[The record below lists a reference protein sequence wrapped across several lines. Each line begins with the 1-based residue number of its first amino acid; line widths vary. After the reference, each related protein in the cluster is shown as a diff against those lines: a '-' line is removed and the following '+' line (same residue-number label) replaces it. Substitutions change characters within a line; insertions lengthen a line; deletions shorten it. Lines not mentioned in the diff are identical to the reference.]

1 MKINNLKI
9 NNYGKIKNKEINFKN
24 KINIIYG
31 KNEAGKSTL
40 LNFIFNSFYGISK
53 NKKGKIISDY
63 EKFKPLEGEEF
74 SGKIEYELD
83 NNEKF
88 EIYRDFNKKN
98 PKIFNENSEDIS
110 KQFNIDKKTGNEF
123 FYDQTKVDEDL
134 FISTVGILQKE
145 VELEKNNQNFL
156 VQKLANLVGTGE
168 DNVSYKRAMDRI
180 NKKQLDEVGTDRT
193 REKPINILNKKIE
206 ELENKKNKLEE
217 YQNKKYEIAEE
228 ENNLL
233 NIQEELKNTNNYFKE
248 IKIFLENEKIEKE
261 KINIKE
267 NIVNENNIKINNL
280 KEELNEQK
288 NNEKIKQEKINSE
301 YKKIEK
307 EKNKMKKNLIIS
319 FIFLIIINLLV
330 LLFVQENFKYIIL
343 TTILIYLGVW
353 KIIKNGLNKKQ
364 KIKKEE
370 LNKNIDNN
378 LEIKNIENKINLLN
392 DNNNKLQEEII
403 GLNNSLN
410 YENKLEIEKINNK
423 YKNILQENNLIK
435 INNLEKI
442 NYEIEKIQTEI
453 NSNNIEL
460 HKIKLNKENI
470 EPQLDK
476 LAEIEEKINYNKNNL
491 MELNKLNLS
500 IEITKKVL
508 EEAYNEMKENITPK
522 FTNNL
527 SKIISIITE
536 NKYNKVKYNEEKGIM
551 VELQNGDYMP
561 IEKLSTGTIEQLYLA
576 FRISMIDDLS
586 EETLPLFLDETF
598 AYYDDERLQNILA
611 FLAKEAEKRQIFIFT
626 CSNRETEILK
636 QLNLDYNFIN
646 I

>member
-1 MKINNLKI
+1 MKINNIKI
-9 NNYGKIKNKEINFKN
+9 NNYGKIKNKEINLKN

-40 LNFIFNSFYGISK
+40 LNFIFNTFYGISK
-53 NKKGKIISDY
+53 NKKGKTISDY
-63 EKFKPLEGEEF
+63 EKFKPQEGEEF
-74 SGKIEYELD
+74 SGKLEYELD
-83 NNEKF
+83 NNEKI

-98 PKIFNENSEDIS
+98 PKIFNENLEDIS

-168 DNVSYKRAMDRI
+168 DNVSYKRALNRI
-180 NKKQLDEVGTDRT
+180 NKKQLDEVGTDRS

-228 ENNLL
+228 ENNLI

-248 IKIFLENEKIEKE
+248 IKLYLENEKIEKE

-267 NIVNENNIKINNL
+267 NIINENNNKINNL
-280 KEELNEQK
+280 KNELNEQK
-288 NNEKIKQEKINSE
+288 NIENKKQEKINLE
-301 YKKIEK
+301 NKIIEK
-307 EKNKMKKNLIIS
+307 EKSKMKKNLIIS

-330 LLFVQENFKYIIL
+330 LLFVQENFKYLIL
-343 TTILIYLGVW
+343 FTIPIYLGVW
-353 KIIKNGLNKKQ
+353 KIIKNGLIKKQ

-370 LNKNIDNN
+370 LNNNSENN
-378 LEIKNIENKINLLN
+378 LEIKNIENKIYLLN
-392 DNNNKLQEEII
+392 ENNNKLKEEII
-403 GLNNSLN
+403 ELNNNLN
-410 YENKLEIEKINNK
+410 IKNKIEIEKINNK
-423 YKNILQENNLIK
+423 YYNLLPENNLIK
-435 INNLEKI
+435 INDLEKI
-442 NYEIEKIQTEI
+442 NYELEKIQTEI
-453 NSNNIEL
+453 NANNIEL
-460 HKIKLNKENI
+460 HKIKLDKENI

-476 LAEIEEKINYNKNNL
+476 LAEVEEKLNYNKNNL
-491 MELNKLNLS
+491 EEINKLNLS
-500 IEITKKVL
+500 IEITKKIL
-508 EEAYNEMKENITPK
+508 EESYNEMKENITPK

-527 SKIISIITE
+527 SKIIAVITN
-536 NKYNKVKYNEEKGIM
+536 NKYNKIKYNEENGIM
-551 VELQNGDYMP
+551 VELPNGDYMP
-561 IEKLSTGTIEQLYLA
+561 IDKLSTGTIEQLYLA

-598 AYYDDERLQNILA
+598 AYYDDERLQNILI
-611 FLAKEAEKRQIFIFT
+611 FLEKESQKRQIFIFT

-636 QLNLDYNFIN
+636 NLNIDFNYIN

>member
-1 MKINNLKI
+1 LKINNIKI

-40 LNFIFNSFYGISK
+40 LNFIFNTFYGISK
-53 NKKGKIISDY
+53 NKKGKTISDY
-63 EKFKPLEGEEF
+63 EKFKPQEGEEF
-74 SGKIEYELD
+74 SGKLEYELD

-98 PKIFNENSEDIS
+98 PKIFNENLEDIS

-168 DNVSYKRAMDRI
+168 DNVSYKRALNRI
-180 NKKQLDEVGTDRT
+180 NKKQLDEVGTDRS

-228 ENNLL
+228 ENNLI

-248 IKIFLENEKIEKE
+248 IKLYLENEKIEKE

-267 NIVNENNIKINNL
+267 NIINENNNKINNL
-280 KEELNEQK
+280 KNELNEQK
-288 NNEKIKQEKINSE
+288 NIENKKQEKINLE
-301 YKKIEK
+301 NKIIEK

-330 LLFVQENFKYIIL
+330 LLFVQENFKYLIL
-343 TTILIYLGVW
+343 FTIPIYLGVW
-353 KIIKNGLNKKQ
+353 KIIKNGLIKKQ

-370 LNKNIDNN
+370 LNNNSENN
-378 LEIKNIENKINLLN
+378 LEIKNIENKIYLLN
-392 DNNNKLQEEII
+392 ENNNKLKEEII
-403 GLNNSLN
+403 ELNNNLN
-410 YENKLEIEKINNK
+410 IKNKIEIEKINNK
-423 YKNILQENNLIK
+423 YYNLLPENNLIK
-435 INNLEKI
+435 INDLEKI
-442 NYEIEKIQTEI
+442 NYELEKIQTEI
-453 NSNNIEL
+453 NANNIEL
-460 HKIKLNKENI
+460 HKIKLDKENI

-476 LAEIEEKINYNKNNL
+476 LAEVEEKLNYNKNNL
-491 MELNKLNLS
+491 EEINKLNLS
-500 IEITKKVL
+500 IEITKKIL
-508 EEAYNEMKENITPK
+508 EESYNEMKENITPK

-527 SKIISIITE
+527 SKIIAVITN
-536 NKYNKVKYNEEKGIM
+536 NKYNKIKYNEENGIM
-551 VELQNGDYMP
+551 VELPNGDYMP
-561 IEKLSTGTIEQLYLA
+561 IDKLSTGTIEQLYLA

-598 AYYDDERLQNILA
+598 AYYDDERLQNILI
-611 FLAKEAEKRQIFIFT
+611 FLEKESQKRQIFIFT

-636 QLNLDYNFIN
+636 NLNIDFNYIN

>member
-110 KQFNIDKKTGNEF
+110 KKFNIDKKTGNEF

-206 ELENKKNKLEE
+206 ELEIKKNKLEE
-217 YQNKKYEIAEE
+217 YQNKKYEISEE

-248 IKIFLENEKIEKE
+248 MKIFLENEKIENE

-280 KEELNEQK
+280 KEELNEQE
-288 NNEKIKQEKINSE
+288 NNEKLKQEKINSE
-301 YKKIEK
+301 YKKLEK

-343 TTILIYLGVW
+343 TTILIYLGVC

-370 LNKNIDNN
+370 LNKNIENN

-392 DNNNKLQEEII
+392 ENNNKLKEEII
-403 GLNNSLN
+403 GLNNNLN
-410 YENKLEIEKINNK
+410 YKNKLEMEKINNK

-460 HKIKLNKENI
+460 HKIKLNKDNI

-476 LAEIEEKINYNKNNL
+476 LAEVEEKINYNKNNL
-491 MELNKLNLS
+491 TELNKLNLS

-536 NKYNKVKYNEEKGIM
+536 NKYNKVKYNEENGIM

-561 IEKLSTGTIEQLYLA
+561 IDKLSTGTIEQLYLA

-598 AYYDDERLQNILA
+598 AYYDDERLKNILM
-611 FLAKEAEKRQIFIFT
+611 FLEKESEKRQIFIFT
-626 CSNRETEILK
+626 CSNREIEILK
-636 QLNLDYNFIN
+636 QLNIDYNFIN

>member
-1 MKINNLKI
+1 MKINNIKI

-40 LNFIFNSFYGISK
+40 LNFIFNIFYGISK
-53 NKKGKIISDY
+53 NKKGKTISDY
-63 EKFKPLEGEEF
+63 EKFKPQEGEEF
-74 SGKIEYELD
+74 SGKLEYELD

-98 PKIFNENSEDIS
+98 PKIFNENLEDIS
-110 KQFNIDKKTGNEF
+110 KQFNIDKKIGNEF

-168 DNVSYKRAMDRI
+168 DNVSYKRALNRI
-180 NKKQLDEVGTDRT
+180 NKKQLDEVGTDRS

-206 ELENKKNKLEE
+206 ELEIKKNKLEE

-228 ENNLL
+228 ENNLI

-248 IKIFLENEKIEKE
+248 IKLYLENEKIEKE

-267 NIVNENNIKINNL
+267 NIINENNNKINNL
-280 KEELNEQK
+280 KNELNEQK
-288 NNEKIKQEKINSE
+288 NIEDKKQEKIIIEN
-301 YKKIEK
+301 KKIEK
-307 EKNKMKKNLIIS
+307 EKNKIKKNLIIS
-319 FIFLIIINLLV
+319 LLFLIIINLIV
-330 LLFVQENFKYIIL
+330 LLFVQENFKYLIL
-343 TTILIYLGVW
+343 LTIPIYLGVW
-353 KIIKNGLNKKQ
+353 KIIKNGLIKKQ
-364 KIKKEE
+364 KNKKEE
-370 LNKNIDNN
+370 LNNN
-378 LEIKNIENKINLLN
+378 LENKLEIKNIENKINLLN
-392 DNNNKLQEEII
+392 ENNNKLNEEILE
-403 GLNNSLN
+403 LNNNLSLK
-410 YENKLEIEKINNK
+410 NKTELEKINNK
-423 YKNILQENNLIK
+423 YQNILPENNLIK
-435 INNLEKI
+435 IDKIEKI

-460 HKIKLNKENI
+460 HKIKIDKENI

-476 LAEIEEKINYNKNNL
+476 LAEVEEKLNYNKNNL
-491 MELNKLNLS
+491 EELNKLNLS
-500 IEITKKVL
+500 IEITKKIL
-508 EEAYNEMKENITPK
+508 EESYNEMKENITPK

-527 SKIISIITE
+527 SKIIAVITN
-536 NKYNKVKYNEEKGIM
+536 NKYNKIKYNEENGIM
-551 VELQNGDYMP
+551 VELPNGDYMP
-561 IEKLSTGTIEQLYLA
+561 IDKLSTGTIEQLYLA

-598 AYYDDERLQNILA
+598 AYYDDERLQNILV
-611 FLAKEAEKRQIFIFT
+611 FLEKESQKRQIFIFT

-636 QLNLDYNFIN
+636 NLNIDFNYI
-646 I
+646 II

>member
-1 MKINNLKI
+1 MKINNIKI

-40 LNFIFNSFYGISK
+40 LNFIFNTFYGISK
-53 NKKGKIISDY
+53 NKKGKTISDY
-63 EKFKPLEGEEF
+63 EKFKPQEGEEF
-74 SGKIEYELD
+74 SGKLEYELD

-98 PKIFNENSEDIS
+98 PKIFNENLEDIS

-168 DNVSYKRAMDRI
+168 DNVSYKRALNRI
-180 NKKQLDEVGTDRT
+180 NKKQLDEVGTDRS

-228 ENNLL
+228 ENNLI

-248 IKIFLENEKIEKE
+248 IKLYLENEKIEKE

-267 NIVNENNIKINNL
+267 NIINENNNKINNL
-280 KEELNEQK
+280 KNELNEQK
-288 NNEKIKQEKINSE
+288 NIENKKQEKINLE
-301 YKKIEK
+301 NKIIEK

-330 LLFVQENFKYIIL
+330 LLFVQENFKYLIL
-343 TTILIYLGVW
+343 FTIPIYLGVW
-353 KIIKNGLNKKQ
+353 KIIKNGLIKKQ

-370 LNKNIDNN
+370 LNNNSENN
-378 LEIKNIENKINLLN
+378 LEIKNIENKIYLLN
-392 DNNNKLQEEII
+392 ENNNKLKEEII
-403 GLNNSLN
+403 ELNNNLN
-410 YENKLEIEKINNK
+410 IKNKIEIEKINNK
-423 YKNILQENNLIK
+423 YYNLLPENNLIK
-435 INNLEKI
+435 INDLEKI
-442 NYEIEKIQTEI
+442 NYELEKIQTEI
-453 NSNNIEL
+453 NANNIEL
-460 HKIKLNKENI
+460 HKIKLDKENI

-476 LAEIEEKINYNKNNL
+476 LAEVEEKLNYNKNNL
-491 MELNKLNLS
+491 EEINKLNLS
-500 IEITKKVL
+500 IEITKKIL
-508 EEAYNEMKENITPK
+508 EESYNEMKENITPK

-527 SKIISIITE
+527 SKIIAVITN
-536 NKYNKVKYNEEKGIM
+536 NKYNKIKYNEENGIM
-551 VELQNGDYMP
+551 VELPNGDYMP
-561 IEKLSTGTIEQLYLA
+561 IDKLSTGTIEQLYLA

-598 AYYDDERLQNILA
+598 AYYDDERLQNILI
-611 FLAKEAEKRQIFIFT
+611 FLEKESQKRQIFIFT

-636 QLNLDYNFIN
+636 NLNIDFNYIN